1 VADRSP
7 IYPGKSPRLAG
18 CGGLREV
25 LGGINDPTFLCAEY
39 AAGLALFR
47 SRHLAQGKAWPLAVA
62 EI

>member
-1 VADRSP
+1 
-7 IYPGKSPRLAG
+7 LAG

-25 LGGINDPTFLCAEY
+25 LGGINYPTFLCAEY